1 MDWGTWQ
8 ATFHRVSKSQHNWSD
23 LACKEVFWKG
33 ENEPW
38 LHAGGRSRKR
48 KTENVHCISGIEV
61 TSDCSKSSFRRG
73 MELEGRLGAGVGVGV
88 WKEKWQQKLRN
99 PELLVPWLS
108 VSKELFN
115 QIKVHR
121 YMFSKL
127 WVYLAK
133 LTMENIFSMYLGRYC
148 FSFLPWLSWKVG
160 MSCCCCCVA
169 SVMSDSVQPQRPQ
182 PTRLPRPCN
191 SLGKNTGVGCHFLIQ
206 CMKLKSQSEVAQSCP
221 TLSNP
226 MDCSLP
232 GSSVHGIFQA
242 RVLEWGA
249 IAFS

>member
-73 MELEGRLGAGVGVGV
+73 MELEGRLGVGVGGGV

-108 VSKELFN
+108 VSKELFKPN
-115 QIKVHR
+115 QGTQIYVFKALSLSCQVNNGEYFFHVFGEVLFLLSTLTVLESRYELLLLLCRFSHVRLCATPETAAHQAPPSLQFSRQEHWSGLPFPYPVHETEK
-121 YMFSKL
+121 SK
-127 WVYLAK
+127 W
-133 LTMENIFSMYLGRYC
+133 SR
-148 FSFLPWLSWKVG
+148 
-160 MSCCCCCVA
+160 
-169 SVMSDSVQPQRPQ
+169 SVVSDS
-182 PTRLPRPCN
+182 
-191 SLGKNTGVGCHFLIQ
+191 
-206 CMKLKSQSEVAQSCP
+206 
-221 TLSNP
+221 
-226 MDCSLP
+226 
-232 GSSVHGIFQA
+232 
-242 RVLEWGA
+242 
-249 IAFS
+249 